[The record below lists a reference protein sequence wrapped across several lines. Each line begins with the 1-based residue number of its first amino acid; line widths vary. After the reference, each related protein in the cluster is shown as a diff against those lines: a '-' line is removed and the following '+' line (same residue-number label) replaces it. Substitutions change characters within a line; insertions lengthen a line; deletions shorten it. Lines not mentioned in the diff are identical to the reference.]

1 MSGFA
6 RGEEESSISVPCYA
20 LSKRASLLLL
30 MDMMQ
35 ISYRS
40 KKDKTEEKKNRE
52 IEESKEMS
60 KAAGK
65 VNT

>member
-6 RGEEESSISVPCYA
+6 GGEEDSSIRLPCYA

-40 KKDKTEEKKNRE
+40 KKDKIEKKNRE
-52 IEESKEMS
+52 LEESKEMS